1 MESSPNDKHMLHSRV
16 WIVAALAATL
26 IAAGTLAWNS
36 AAWNTYSDGS
46 ITFRY
51 PAMWETFHFGDPA
64 ELFVAPIFPGTN
76 KGVDIISNAPE
87 RHDLDC
93 SSCAASTEASAIRL
107 GGVAAQKQVI
117 RRGSA
122 AVGDPAYVPNL
133 VVLRILPQPGS
144 PACENYEVRYN
155 QGYLPEQQRIIDRIL
170 DSFACSKPKP

>member
-1 MESSPNDKHMLHSRV
+1 MVSSRHDKHAPGRRGWV
-16 WIVAALAATL
+16 FAALGAVL
-26 IAAGTLAWNS
+26 IVTSILAWYS
-36 AAWNTYSDGS
+36 AAWDTYSDGG

-51 PAMWETFHFGDPA
+51 PATWETYHFGDPA

-76 KGVDIISNAPE
+76 KGIDVLSNASNK
-87 RHDLDC
+87 HDLDC
-93 SSCAASTEASAIRL
+93 HGCTPSDIRL
-107 GGVAAQKQVI
+107 GGMTAERQVI

-133 VVLRILPQPGS
+133 VVIRILPQPGS
-144 PACENYEVRYN
+144 PACENYEVSYN